1 MTGEAL
7 WLLGALF
14 LGHYLGDYTPLLTAR
29 MLEAKAQGSPLKPIA
44 GHAGVHS
51 VLVGVAVA
59 VLAAPG
65 WSLLLAV
72 CGIEFGT
79 HFVID
84 ATRGRLARLFPVL
97 KDPDRGVYW
106 RVLGLDQLAHMLVL
120 LGIAALVL

>member
-1 MTGEAL
+1 MTGDAL

-14 LGHYLGDYTPLLTAR
+14 LAHYLGDFTPLLTAR

-44 GHAGVHS
+44 GHAAVHS

-59 VLAAPG
+59 VLVAPA

-84 ATRGRLARLFPVL
+84 ATRGGLARVFPVL
-97 KDPDRGVYW
+97 RDPERGVYW
-106 RVLGLDQLAHMLVL
+106 HVFGLDQLAHMLVL
-120 LGIAALVL
+120 LGLAALVL

>member
-1 MTGEAL
+1 MTGDAL

-14 LGHYLGDYTPLLTAR
+14 LAHYLGDFTPLLTAR

-44 GHAGVHS
+44 GHAAVHS

-59 VLAAPG
+59 VLAAPA

-84 ATRGRLARLFPVL
+84 ATRGRLARVFPIL
-97 KDPDRGVYW
+97 RDPEQGVYW
-106 RVLGLDQLAHMLVL
+106 YVFGLDQLAHMLVL
-120 LGIAALVL
+120 LGLAALVF

>member
-1 MTGEAL
+1 MTGDAL

-14 LGHYLGDYTPLLTAR
+14 LAHYLGDFTPLLTAR
-29 MLEAKAQGSPLKPIA
+29 MLEAKAQGSALKPIA

-51 VLVGVAVA
+51 VLVGVAVG

-84 ATRGRLARLFPVL
+84 ATRGRLARVFPVL
-97 KDPDRGVYW
+97 KDPEQGVYW
-106 RVLGLDQLAHMLVL
+106 HVFGLDQLAHMLVL
-120 LGIAALVL
+120 LGLAALVL

>member
-1 MTGEAL
+1 MTGDAL

-14 LGHYLGDYTPLLTAR
+14 LAHYLGDFTPLLTAR

-44 GHAGVHS
+44 GHSAVHS
-51 VLVGVAVA
+51 VFVGVAVA
-59 VLAAPG
+59 VLAAPA

-84 ATRGRLARLFPVL
+84 ATRGRLARVFPVL
-97 KDPDRGVYW
+97 RDPEQGVYW
-106 RVLGLDQLAHMLVL
+106 YVFGLDQLAHMLVL
-120 LGIAALVL
+120 LGLATLVL

>member
-1 MTGEAL
+1 MTGDAL

-14 LGHYLGDYTPLLTAR
+14 LAHYLGDFTPLLTAR

-44 GHAGVHS
+44 GHAAVHS

-59 VLAAPG
+59 VLAAPA

-84 ATRGRLARLFPVL
+84 ATRGRLARVFPVL
-97 KDPDRGVYW
+97 RDPERGVYW
-106 RVLGLDQLAHMLVL
+106 HVFGLDQLAHMLVL
-120 LGIAALVL
+120 LGLATLVL

>member
-1 MTGEAL
+1 MTGDAL

-14 LGHYLGDYTPLLTAR
+14 LAHYLGDFTPLLTAR

-44 GHAGVHS
+44 GHAAVHG

-59 VLAAPG
+59 VLVAPA

-72 CGIEFGT
+72 CGIELGT

-84 ATRGRLARLFPVL
+84 VTRARLARPFPAL
-97 KDPDRGVYW
+97 KDPNQGVYW
-106 RVLGLDQLAHMLVL
+106 YIFGLDQLAHMLVL
-120 LGIAALVL
+120 LGLAALVL

>member
-1 MTGEAL
+1 MTGDAL

-14 LGHYLGDYTPLLTAR
+14 LGHYLGDFTPLLTAR

-44 GHAGVHS
+44 GHAGVHG

-84 ATRGRLARLFPVL
+84 ATRGRLARVFPVL
-97 KDPDRGVYW
+97 RDPEQGVYW
-106 RVLGLDQLAHMLVL
+106 YVFGLDQLAHMLVL
-120 LGIAALVL
+120 LGLAALVL